1 MPELR
6 SHILQTPHS
15 GIRRMLEFARSVPS
29 PIMLVNGDPNFGTPH
44 HIIDAAAEAAHRG
57 ATGYAPGQG
66 VAELREA
73 IANKVEERNGIVAS
87 SQQVCVTTGACGGLY
102 TSLVLLVDQG
112 DEILMP
118 DPGWSNYAAMAHLI
132 GASAVGY
139 PVGGAVDWSL
149 DPAVLEAAIT
159 PRTKVILVNSPGN
172 PTGAVETSAR
182 LSAVLEI
189 AQRHD
194 LWVISDEAYDE
205 LVFEGIH
212 TSTAALG
219 GSERVISIFSFSK
232 TYAMTGWRV
241 GYVVGPTEFSRQLS
255 LHQEPVVSCASTIS
269 QHAALAAL
277 LGPQDCVTEMVNT
290 YRARRDCL
298 TAQLD
303 ALGCSYHSPQGAFF
317 LMMDIRASGLGSWEF
332 ARQLLEEERV
342 GVVPGAAFGDGGE
355 GFVRV
360 TLAASQEALTEG
372 AARIGA
378 MLRRVSP
385 NTVPSRHGEY
395 RGPS

>member
-15 GIRRMLEFARSVPS
+15 GIRRMLEIARSVPN
-29 PIMLVNGDPNFGTPH
+29 PIMLVNGDPNFGTPA
-44 HIIDAAAEAAHRG
+44 HIIDAAAAAAHRG

-73 IANKVEERNGIVAS
+73 ISDKVKQRNGIVAS
-87 SQQVCVTTGACGGLY
+87 SDQVCITTGACGGLY
-102 TSLVLLVDQG
+102 TSLALLVDPG
-112 DEILMP
+112 DEILIP
-118 DPGWSNYAAMAHLI
+118 NPGWSNYAAMAHFL
-132 GASAVGY
+132 GAFSVGY
-139 PVGGAVDWSL
+139 PVGHEASWSL
-149 DPAVLEAAIT
+149 DPARLEAAIT

-172 PTGAVETSAR
+172 PTGDVETSAR

-189 AQRHD
+189 AERHD

-205 LVFEGIH
+205 LVFEKSH
-212 TSTAALG
+212 TSTASLG
-219 GSERVISIFSFSK
+219 GEERVISIFSFSK

-241 GYVVGPTEFSRQLS
+241 GYVVGPNEFTRQLS

-277 LGPQDCVTEMVNT
+277 RGPQDCVKEMVNA
-290 YRARRDCL
+290 YRDRRDRL
-298 TAQLD
+298 VAELD
-303 ALGCSYHSPQGAFF
+303 AMGCSYHSPEGAFF
-317 LMMDIRASGLGSWEF
+317 LMVDIRSSGLGSWDF
-332 ARQLLEEERV
+332 AKKLLEQEGV

-360 TLAASQEALTEG
+360 TLAAKEDDLTNG

-378 MLRRVSP
+378 MLARM
-385 NTVPSRHGEY
+385 
-395 RGPS
+395 